1 MKNYINKVIPSLAEL
16 IRGELAIDLKLISF
30 GNFID
35 VLRYINDDVVG
46 GVFQVVPHEICLN
59 CK

>member
-1 MKNYINKVIPSLAEL
+1 MKNYVNNVITSLAEL
-16 IRGELAIDLKLISF
+16 IRRELAIDLKLISF
-30 GNFID
+30 GNLVD
-35 VLRYINDDVVG
+35 VFRDINDDVVG

>member
-1 MKNYINKVIPSLAEL
+1 MKNYVNKVVTGFAKL
-16 IRGELAIDLKLISF
+16 IRGELAVDLKLISF
-30 GNFID
+30 GNFVD
-35 VLRYINDDVVG
+35 VLGNIHDDVVG

>member
-30 GNFID
+30 GNLVD
-35 VLRYINDDVVG
+35 VFRDINDDVVSC
-46 GVFQVVPHEICLN
+46 VFQVVPHEICLN

>member
-16 IRGELAIDLKLISF
+16 IRRELAIDLKLISF
-30 GNFID
+30 GNLVD
-35 VLRYINDDVVG
+35 VFRDINDDVVS